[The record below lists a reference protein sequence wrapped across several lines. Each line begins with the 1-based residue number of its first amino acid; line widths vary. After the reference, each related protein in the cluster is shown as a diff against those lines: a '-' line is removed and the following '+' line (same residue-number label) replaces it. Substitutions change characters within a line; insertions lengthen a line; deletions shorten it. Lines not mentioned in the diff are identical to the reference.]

1 MTTPTPGMPAT
12 GRRSPTEEG
21 MLMATGVRAGT
32 KVVWRRDGAL
42 GIWVEV
48 WGLEFRFEGCG
59 ISGFGCMAWSVGFG
73 G

>member
-1 MTTPTPGMPAT
+1 
-12 GRRSPTEEG
+12 
-21 MLMATGVRAGT
+21 MATGVRAGT